1 MMNVYFLT
9 QVKHNKTNNTW
20 DKGVVVKANPEE
32 NNREAILQAYHAYLG
47 AYAYKHDPTID
58 YVFCQVTEA
67 ESSIQIVKEL
77 WVEEGQ

>member
-1 MMNVYFLT
+1 MNVYFLT
-9 QVKHNKTNNTW
+9 QVKHNKTNDTW

-67 ESSIQIVKEL
+67 ESSIPIVKEL
-77 WVEEGQ
+77 WIEEGQ